1 MKSMKWFKLPVF
13 IVIAAL
19 LLQTCAFA
27 QEGSEEGPAAESEDE
42 SVIELDFQSQEDIEA
57 YDKTFGDQF
66 ENGDVKLTNLF
77 LISI

>member
-27 QEGSEEGPAAESEDE
+27 QEGSEEVPAAESEDE
-42 SVIELDFQSQEDIEA
+42 SVIELDFQ
-57 YDKTFGDQF
+57 
-66 ENGDVKLTNLF
+66 
-77 LISI
+77 